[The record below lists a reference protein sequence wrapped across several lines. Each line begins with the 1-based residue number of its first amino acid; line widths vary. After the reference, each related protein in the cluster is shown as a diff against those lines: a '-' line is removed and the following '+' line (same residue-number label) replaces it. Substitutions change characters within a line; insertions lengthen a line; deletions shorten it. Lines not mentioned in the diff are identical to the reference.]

1 MNIQRMGLKMEFICG
16 NMKTLQNNE
25 AIMGSFNQMTNML
38 GHANNPN
45 FEVMGNNLQNFEK
58 TMDDMLINGKMMEE
72 MMNSSNGVADN
83 TAEDMLG
90 VLKGELAMDT
100 ANQVSEAA
108 TIKQQEIAFQDDLKK
123 L

>member
-1 MNIQRMGLKMEFICG
+1 
-16 NMKTLQNNE
+16 
-25 AIMGSFNQMTNML
+25 MGSFNNMTNML
-38 GHANNPN
+38 NQANNPN

-58 TMDDMLINGKMMEE
+58 CMDDMLINGKMMEE
-72 MMNSSNGVADN
+72 MMNSSNGVTDN

-100 ANQVSEAA
+100 ANQVNEAA